1 MLKNRLKED
10 LKKQSSTTKV
20 LESDI
25 SVLEKN
31 LKVILPKAYKDFL
44 LEYGRVIF
52 KYDVENSV
60 MAMFEN
66 EKKIITLLSVLSPI
80 DVYNIHLGLREDS
93 YYGAEPVI
101 MKSMTPI
108 IEIIGEDED
117 DYIVMDIESGK
128 IWVSFFGVSEASN
141 RNSFGFIANSFSEF
155 LDKIE
160 DYDKLERL
168 LNPSEEERL
177 ASIPKIHLKSREL
190 APKTGR
196 YQATL
201 PKEHPRA
208 EFLKNS
214 GFDTKRVKEGET
226 VGTFGLSGGDE
237 ELIVWVYLGE

>member
-1 MLKNRLKED
+1 MLKNRLRED

-52 KYDVENSV
+52 KYDIENSV
-60 MAMFEN
+60 VAMFEN

-93 YYGAEPVI
+93 YYGGVPVI
-101 MKSMTPI
+101 FQSMIPI

-117 DYIVMDIESGK
+117 DYIVMDIESGE
-128 IWVSFFGVSEASN
+128 IWVSFFGISEASN
-141 RNSFGFIANSFSEF
+141 RDSFGFIANSFSEF

-168 LNPSEEERL
+168 LNPSEEDRL
-177 ASIPKIHLKSREL
+177 ASIPTIHLKSREL
-190 APKTGR
+190 AQKTGR
-196 YQATL
+196 YQPTL
-201 PKEHPRA
+201 PKGDSNETLVNNPR
-208 EFLKNS
+208 FI
-214 GFDTKRVKEGET
+214 KRVEKGET
-226 VGTFGLSGGDE
+226 IGTFGLTGGDE